1 MPDASGLLARNIDD
15 LTAALRAA
23 LALREQVDQ
32 AAQLLR
38 RCLLGGGRVLG
49 FGNGGSAA
57 DVADFCTEFACRFT
71 GDRDPYAAIDLS
83 ASSATVTATANDY
96 GYDQVFARQVQ
107 AYGRPGDVA
116 VGVTTSGNSQNVL
129 LALRRAKELGLATVA
144 LLGRDG
150 GRCLGVA
157 DVELRVASQTTARVQ
172 EVHKLLLHTLC
183 EAVEDDLARKE
194 A

>member
-1 MPDASGLLARNIDD
+1 MD
-15 LTAALRAA
+15 RAA
-23 LALREQVDQ
+23 DLV
-32 AAQLLR
+32 R

-71 GDRDPYAAIDLS
+71 GDRAPYAAIDLS

-96 GYDQVFARQVQ
+96 GYEHVFARQIQ
-107 AYGRPGDVA
+107 AYGRAGDVA
-116 VGVTTSGNSQNVL
+116 VGLSTSGNSVNIERGLV
-129 LALRRAKELGLATVA
+129 RAKEIGLSTVA
-144 LLGRDG
+144 LLGREG
-150 GRCLGVA
+150 GRCAGLA
-157 DVELRVASQTTARVQ
+157 DVELLVESQITARIQ

-183 EAVEDDLARKE
+183 EAVEDDLAGKK